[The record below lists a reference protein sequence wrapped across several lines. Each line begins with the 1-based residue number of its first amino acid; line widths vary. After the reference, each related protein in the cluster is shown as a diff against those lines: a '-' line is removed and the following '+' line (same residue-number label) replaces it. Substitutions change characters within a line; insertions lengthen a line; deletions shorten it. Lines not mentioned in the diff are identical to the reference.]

1 MMQHRQRP
9 PSLPRPSGE
18 KPVLPMV
25 QLPIYRVKQ
34 RHLEAYL
41 AKVYRMEDFDF
52 LLAAGATPGMCPEYL
67 VSPALPPAFGA
78 TQEADRI
85 RRGHRSRNVPLILN
99 VLCADGFIPAG
110 RYTID
115 THPEP
120 PPGQV
125 YRALLI
131 ETGDPNHSRCVAF
144 KREHRH
150 ERAFTQ
156 LAVQMD
162 KAVLEQRGIIRKDST

>member
-1 MMQHRQRP
+1 MQHRQRLP
-9 PSLPRPSGE
+9 LPRQNGQ

-41 AKVYRMEDFDF
+41 AKVYRMDDFDF

-67 VSPALPPAFGA
+67 VSPALPPACL
-78 TQEADRI
+78 TSQEADRI
-85 RRGHRSRNVPLILN
+85 RHGHRSRNVPLILN
-99 VLCADGFIPAG
+99 ALCADGFIPAG
-110 RYTID
+110 RYIID

-131 ETGDPNHSRCVAF
+131 ETGDPNDPRCVAF
-144 KREHRH
+144 KREHRR

-162 KAVLEQRGIIRKDST
+162 KAVLEQEGQK